1 MIRRRG
7 KFNEKSKNEDAGEGE
22 DEDDVAKNFGHCE
35 IDIILISEGDI

>member
-7 KFNEKSKNEDAGEGE
+7 KFNEKSKNEDAGE

-35 IDIILISEGDI
+35 IDIILISEGEI